1 MSARALAE
9 AHSVAMRG
17 ELMVRIV
24 IKESPS
30 RMRGGLTKLDSSW
43 TSRREAFIDKG
54 RNAWSRR
61 LYK

>member
-54 RNAWSRR
+54 RNA
-61 LYK
+61 